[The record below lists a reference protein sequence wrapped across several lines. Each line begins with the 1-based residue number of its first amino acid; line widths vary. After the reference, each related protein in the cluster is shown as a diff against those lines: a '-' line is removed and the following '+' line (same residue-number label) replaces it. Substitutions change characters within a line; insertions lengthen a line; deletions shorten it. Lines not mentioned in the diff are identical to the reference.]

1 MPLTFSDPADYE
13 NIRADDR
20 LDIVGLEHII
30 PDKAIQ
36 MTVRHA
42 DGTTE
47 DILLNHSL
55 TTEQID
61 WFRAGSALNLLRQEG

>member
-1 MPLTFSDPADYE
+1 M
-13 NIRADDR
+13 DDR
-20 LDIVGLEHII
+20 LDIVGLEHIT

-36 MTVRHA
+36 MTVRQA

-47 DILLNHSL
+47 DMLLNHSL

-61 WFRAGSALNLLRQEG
+61 WFRAGSALN